1 MENGTFIGDNAEKN
15 LLATPL
21 DLITEKEMLIFKIP
35 NLTLFL
41 AYDMVSNGNYRQ
53 IFFIIFGPDKI
64 SCLFNRI

>member
-21 DLITEKEMLIFKIP
+21 DLVTEKEMLIFKMP

-41 AYDMVSNGNYRQ
+41 AYDMVFDGNYRQ
-53 IFFIIFGPDKI
+53 IFFRYFRP
-64 SCLFNRI
+64 